1 MRSRL
6 ILSLVPV
13 FVLLAACGD
22 DAPNE
27 FTTANTSADGSGGT
41 ATDTGAPADLPETS
55 GNDSATGDGD
65 GDGDPG
71 DGDGDGDGDT
81 NPGDGDGD
89 TGVGACGDGAV
100 DIGEQ
105 CDGADLNGFTCV
117 DLGYAGGELA
127 CDPVTCTYDASAC
140 ETDMDGGNT
149 SGGTSG

>member
-6 ILSLVPV
+6 ILSLVPA

-27 FTTANTSADGSGGT
+27 FTTANNTAADSSGT
-41 ATDTGAPADLPETS
+41 ATDTGAPADLPET
-55 GNDSATGDGD
+55 GGQDTTTAGD

-71 DGDGDGDGDT
+71 DGDGDT
-81 NPGDGDGD
+81 GDGDGD
-89 TGVGACGDGAV
+89 TGLGVCGDGAI

-105 CDGADLNGFTCV
+105 CDGAELNGYTCA
-117 DLGYAGGELA
+117 DLGYASGELA

-140 ETDMDGGNT
+140 VTEMDGG
-149 SGGTSG
+149 SGGGTSG

>member
-27 FTTANTSADGSGGT
+27 FTTANTSAADTGT
-41 ATDTGAPADLPETS
+41 ATDTGAPADLPET
-55 GNDSATGDGD
+55 GENDAGDGD
-65 GDGDPG
+65 GDTDPG
-71 DGDGDGDGDT
+71 DGDGDTG
-81 NPGDGDGD
+81 PGDGDGD
-89 TGVGACGDGAV
+89 TGVGACGDGSV

-105 CDGADLNGFTCV
+105 CDGMDLNGFTCV